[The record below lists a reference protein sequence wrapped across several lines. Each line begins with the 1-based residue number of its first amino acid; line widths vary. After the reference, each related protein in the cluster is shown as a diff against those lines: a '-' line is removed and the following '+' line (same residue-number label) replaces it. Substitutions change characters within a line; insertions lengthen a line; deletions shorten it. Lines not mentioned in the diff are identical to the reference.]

1 MKQET
6 AEALKQVGDGVSAL
20 TAAATLM
27 QWLPAIA
34 ALFTIIWTA
43 MRIVEMVT
51 GKEFSVL
58 LGIKMESDDAK
69 RE

>member
-1 MKQET
+1 MKHET
-6 AEALKQVGDGVSAL
+6 TETVKQIGDGLSAF

-43 MRIVEMVT
+43 MRIIEMVT

-58 LGIKMESDDAK
+58 IGLKAESGNAE